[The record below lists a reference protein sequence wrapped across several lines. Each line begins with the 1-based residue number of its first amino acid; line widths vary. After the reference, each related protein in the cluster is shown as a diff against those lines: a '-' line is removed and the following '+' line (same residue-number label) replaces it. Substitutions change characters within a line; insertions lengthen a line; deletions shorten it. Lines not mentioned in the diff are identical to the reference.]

1 MGFPR
6 GIHPCFLPHLPF
18 PVERCPC
25 SLLLL
30 SKTLLHVSPTLECEL
45 QEGSESDFFTSMSLV
60 HYLVQK
66 RDSGSTCWI
75 NNRINA
81 PTDQWTNDLSLLPQL
96 ERISLLAMGPPRCL
110 LILPCSRQ
118 SCGGAWTPQRSA
130 TSSLLGSGPPAP
142 MRSLQGLPHR
152 PVPLR
157 AGQADWS
164 TGEHMLQLHRGA
176 TALGFQPGG

>member
-1 MGFPR
+1 MVCPLPHAALSAWKALLQNHRLKKLCHPSKMTYKSPHSGASMGFPR

-81 PTDQWTNDLSLLPQL
+81 PTDQWTNDLSLL
-96 ERISLLAMGPPRCL
+96 
-110 LILPCSRQ
+110 
-118 SCGGAWTPQRSA
+118 
-130 TSSLLGSGPPAP
+130 
-142 MRSLQGLPHR
+142 
-152 PVPLR
+152 
-157 AGQADWS
+157 
-164 TGEHMLQLHRGA
+164 
-176 TALGFQPGG
+176 